1 MAGEPVTPV
10 FITEQPK
17 QALVTKVFFPLT
29 EITLVA
35 VKKKKKER
43 EKRKTDG

>member
-29 EITLVA
+29 PGSFAFTTELY
-35 VKKKKKER
+35 
-43 EKRKTDG
+43 